1 MPGAATGRWQ
11 TAANV
16 LAMPTAADEAAESY
30 SLTDVV
36 VPLPDGTRLKAAVA
50 LPEADG
56 PSAGLLVL
64 HESFGLNRDI
74 RRLAGRL
81 AGMGYVALAPDL
93 FSHGNRLLCLTR
105 VMMDTVTGAGSS
117 VLSDLEAARIYLAG
131 RPEVD
136 RARIGVIGFCQ
147 GGGFAL
153 AFAARGGLKV
163 ASVNYGA
170 VPREAAAL
178 EDVCPVVASYGGAD
192 RIYGRQAQR
201 LEQHLAS
208 LGVAHDVKTYEGA
221 GHSFLSYDNAPAWMR
236 RLPNPLHPGYNQA
249 AAEDAWTRIGDFFA
263 KYLTAG

>member
-1 MPGAATGRWQ
+1 MAA
-11 TAANV
+11 
-16 LAMPTAADEAAESY
+16 AADQAAESY

-36 VPLPDGTRLKAAVA
+36 VPLPDGGGLKAALA
-50 LPEADG
+50 LPEAG
-56 PSAGLLVL
+56 SPSPGLLVL

-93 FSHGNRLLCLTR
+93 FSHGNRLVCLTR
-105 VMMDTVTGAGSS
+105 VMMDAVRGAGSW
-117 VLSDLEAARIYLAG
+117 VLSDLDAARTYLAE

-136 RARIGVIGFCQ
+136 PARIGVIGFCQ

-153 AFAARGGLKV
+153 AFAARGGLQV

-170 VPREAAAL
+170 VPREAGAL
-178 EDVCPVVASYGGAD
+178 EGVCPVVASYGGAD
-192 RIYGRQAQR
+192 LIYGRQAQR
-201 LEQHLAS
+201 LEHHLAS
-208 LGVAHDVKTYEGA
+208 LGVAHDVKTYRGA
-221 GHSFLSYDNAPAWMR
+221 GHSFLSYNNAPAWML
-236 RLPNPLHPGYNQA
+236 RLPNPMHPGYQEA